1 MQERMT
7 ADFWERCTWNQ
18 GNFPLP
24 VWATQQ
30 VLPLTLFA
38 PNLITPL
45 WNQSI
50 QHWPSR
56 CWDTMMRNEQW
67 WGSYCPWCTW
77 GEVYVLPVL
86 LQSPD
91 LLQQLGLHGIE
102 QQRLLTLHEHV
113 WSTTLAHSIIQGS
126 LCFVCVCVT
135 SRCCRAPC
143 SSHSCLCLMTW
154 RHSSLYTPEGGG
166 ERTGW

>member
-1 MQERMT
+1 MKGPVRHTEQKNTFAVKAQVCGQDLEMQERMM

-24 VWATQQ
+24 VWATKQ
-30 VLPLTLFA
+30 VLPLTLLA
-38 PNLITPL
+38 PHLITPL
-45 WNQSI
+45 WNESI

-67 WGSYCPWCTW
+67 WGSYCPWRTW

-86 LQSPD
+86 LQSPY

-113 WSTTLAHSIIQGS
+113 WSTLDHSIIEG
-126 LCFVCVCVT
+126 LLRFV
-135 SRCCRAPC
+135 
-143 SSHSCLCLMTW
+143 
-154 RHSSLYTPEGGG
+154 
-166 ERTGW
+166 